1 MKQGLLLFFLLMA
14 TVTEVFSQNQK
25 LTPELLWQIG
35 RVGLD
40 AVSPDGQ
47 WAVYG
52 VQRYDLATNKGA
64 RALYLVNIASGDTRS
79 LTEPDQTCSDAE
91 FHPSGDRIGYLRD
104 GKLY

>member
-1 MKQGLLLFFLLMA
+1 MKQRLLLFLLLMA
-14 TVTEVFSQNQK
+14 TVTEIIGQNQR

-52 VQRYDLATNKGA
+52 VQRYDVAAN
-64 RALYLVNIASGDTRS
+64 
-79 LTEPDQTCSDAE
+79 
-91 FHPSGDRIGYLRD
+91 
-104 GKLY
+104 